1 MKKYDVKEKLRTAFL
16 IAGTAFMNMTVNIYA
31 GGLQSTKLYTGGVK
45 LINDG
50 TTAVLALLAL
60 GVGLKE
66 ALLFVKWLNAEENEQ
81 SAIVKSMKTTVGIG
95 ILGETIVGVIKIVLA
110 YFK

>member
-1 MKKYDVKEKLRTAFL
+1 M
-16 IAGTAFMNMTVNIYA
+16 
-31 GGLQSTKLYTGGVK
+31 
-45 LINDG
+45 
-50 TTAVLALLAL
+50 
-60 GVGLKE
+60 
-66 ALLFVKWLNAEENEQ
+66 FVKWLNAEENEK